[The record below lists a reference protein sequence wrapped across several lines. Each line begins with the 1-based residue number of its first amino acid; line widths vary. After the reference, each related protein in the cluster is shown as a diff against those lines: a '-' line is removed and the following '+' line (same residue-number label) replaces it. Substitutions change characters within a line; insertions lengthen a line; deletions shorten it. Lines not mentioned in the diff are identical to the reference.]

1 MSKLTSKDILKLAK
15 LARLRLTDEEVALY
29 QQELTSILTYVEQLN
44 DVDVTGLEPTYQVT
58 GLQNVARRDTEID
71 YGMTQKDLLKNIP
84 STEGA
89 YIKVRRMI

>member
-1 MSKLTSKDILKLAK
+1 MSKLTKEDILKLAK

-58 GLQNVARRDTEID
+58 GLQNVARQDSVID
-71 YGMTQKDLLKNIP
+71 YGMTQKDLLKNAP